1 MWLTVDCRL
10 RYQIKTGCGGQD
22 SMHHAINH
30 MHHAVVWRRP
40 ERYDYHVTVIDLTH
54 GMSAEAKLKRFL
66 DPDHEFTSQL
76 LPDPRNIIISD
87 LEASD
92 RQSIR
97 HANHPLPTYL
107 YVVHQ
112 PNLISNLRS
121 DNQRPRTIPEEDKGI
136 IRHGARAGR
145 DVSSGITSIA
155 RGERPC
161 ILKVDDFDS
170 GSILHCRYA

>member
-1 MWLTVDCRL
+1 
-10 RYQIKTGCGGQD
+10 
-22 SMHHAINH
+22 
-30 MHHAVVWRRP
+30 
-40 ERYDYHVTVIDLTH
+40 
-54 GMSAEAKLKRFL
+54 MSAEAKLKRFL
-66 DPDHEFTSQL
+66 DPDHEFTRASQL
-76 LPDPRNIIISD
+76 LPNLDPRYIIISD

-107 YVVHQ
+107 SVVHQ